1 MKIDVK
7 KIEGFDA
14 MSAEE
19 KLNALLGY
27 EIEEPKH
34 DESAEITKY
43 KTLIS
48 KANAEAAKYKDEL
61 RAKQTEAERAE
72 ADRAENERKLQEE
85 LQNYR
90 TKERVSSYK
99 ANFMAAG
106 FDAETASVMAKSL
119 PEGVSDEFFAST
131 KSFLETQKQTLLS
144 EAINKQPSLSVGTPP
159 TANDAEQAEIANL
172 RRYIGLK

>member
-1 MKIDVK
+1 MKVDVT
-7 KIEGFDA
+7 KIEGFGA

-19 KLNALLGY
+19 KVNALLGY
-27 EIEEPKH
+27 EIDEPKK
-34 DESAEITKY
+34 DDSAEITKY

-48 KANAEAAKYKDEL
+48 KANAEAAKWKDEL

-72 ADRAENERKLQEE
+72 ADREENERKLKEE
-85 LQNYR
+85 LQQYR
-90 TKERVSSYK
+90 TKERISSYK
-99 ANFMAAG
+99 AHFMAAG
-106 FDAETASVMAKSL
+106 IDAETAGVMAHSL

-144 EAINKQPSLSVGTPP
+144 EAINKQPKPSVGTPP

-172 RRYIGLK
+172 RRYIGL